1 MKLQQV
7 EWFAERRREIA
18 FAQRA
23 SDRKTM
29 IADLE
34 KAGDPLAQDYAKA
47 SQRAEAATRMARKG
61 GDYPFLSGGD
71 VNLYSL
77 FVERAMTLVQPT
89 GLTGL
94 IVPSGIAS
102 DKTAAP
108 YFKGVAT
115 EGRLK
120 ALYDFENRRTRYD
133 LKPFFEDVDSRFK
146 FCAFVA
152 SPSPTEHE
160 AQCAFFLQS
169 VTELADP
176 DRCFT
181 LSAADFARV
190 NPNTGT
196 APIFRS
202 RRDADL
208 TTTIYGN
215 AVPLVNRS
223 SGEVVKAWPVKYAT
237 MFHMT
242 NDSSL
247 FRTKPELED
256 KESAYPVGGN
266 RYESAAGP
274 WVPLYVGRMIH
285 QFDHRAASVEVNVEN
300 LHNAALSGAIS
311 EEQKADPAFVPV
323 PQYWVPEREVTLP
336 KGIGWTIAFR
346 DIARATDART
356 MIGAIAPFAGYGNKA
371 PLLFPENLPIYRER
385 AAEIIANF
393 NTLAFDFVARS
404 KVHST
409 SVNWYIVEQLPVIP
423 PERLKATRFG
433 PKTAAEIIR
442 AAVLELTYTAHDM
455 APFARDMG
463 HVDEAG
469 EVLPPFIWD
478 DARRLDLRA
487 KLDAVFFH
495 LYSLTDRDDIR
506 YIYSTFPIVARQEE
520 ATHGTY
526 RSRDLCLAWMNA
538 LAAGNPDAEIRL

>member
-1 MKLQQV
+1 
-7 EWFAERRREIA
+7 
-18 FAQRA
+18 
-23 SDRKTM
+23 
-29 IADLE
+29 
-34 KAGDPLAQDYAKA
+34 
-47 SQRAEAATRMARKG
+47 
-61 GDYPFLSGGD
+61 
-71 VNLYSL
+71 
-77 FVERAMTLVQPT
+77 
-89 GLTGL
+89 
-94 IVPSGIAS
+94 
-102 DKTAAP
+102 
-108 YFKGVAT
+108 
-115 EGRLK
+115 
-120 ALYDFENRRTRYD
+120 
-133 LKPFFEDVDSRFK
+133 
-146 FCAFVA
+146 
-152 SPSPTEHE
+152 
-160 AQCAFFLQS
+160 
-169 VTELADP
+169 
-176 DRCFT
+176 
-181 LSAADFARV
+181 
-190 NPNTGT
+190 
-196 APIFRS
+196 
-202 RRDADL
+202 
-208 TTTIYGN
+208 
-215 AVPLVNRS
+215 
-223 SGEVVKAWPVKYAT
+223 
-237 MFHMT
+237 
-242 NDSSL
+242 
-247 FRTKPELED
+247 
-256 KESAYPVGGN
+256 
-266 RYESAAGP
+266 
-274 WVPLYVGRMIH
+274 MIH